1 VSIVKYVPCSVHR
14 DAREARGAVKP
25 AIGAMLKSYWKAYET
40 SPAVRSTIADNNE
53 IEPDRFAQ
61 VLHRLGEGGD
71 PLMELDDGFVAIYAV
86 AGTAEQCLEQA
97 AALGRTGVTELVLSF
112 VAPEPETELNLLAA
126 ALGGR

>member
-14 DAREARGAVKP
+14 DAREARRTVKP
-25 AIGAMLKSYWKAYET
+25 AIGAMLKSYWTAYET

-61 VLHRLGEGGD
+61 VLQRLSEGSE
-71 PLMELDDGFVAIYAV
+71 PTTELDDRFVATYAL

-97 AALGRTGVTELVLSF
+97 AALGRTGVTELVMSF
-112 VAPEPETELNLLAA
+112 AGPEPETELQLLAA